1 MRQIAVAAILTIL
14 LLAPSHVSHA
24 SEPPP
29 IDFQR
34 DIWPILT
41 ARCNGCHGESA
52 QEGQLRLDAKAI
64 ALRGGISGPA
74 IIPGE
79 AQASLLLARISGA
92 DDGERM
98 PLDDE
103 PLSDQQIALLRRWI
117 ESGANWPDA
126 IGSEAQELEPHWAY
140 IPPMKAAPPAVS
152 QPDWVAS
159 PIDAFVLAR
168 LDRAGLAP
176 SPPADRATLLR
187 RLSLDLL
194 GIPPTLEQ
202 LDAFLADASPDAY
215 ERAVD
220 QLLTSPRYGERW
232 ARQWLD
238 LARYADSNGYQ
249 ADQYRTV
256 WPYRDW
262 VIQAMNENMPF
273 DRFTIEQLAGDLLPQ
288 PTLQQQIATGFHR
301 LTTCNVEA
309 GVDPEENRV
318 NQVIDRVNTTGYV
331 WLGSTIE
338 CSQCHNHKYDPF
350 SQADYYRFF
359 AFFNNTP
366 LEVEGDGV
374 TYNFIG
380 PMLELPLADE
390 QLARREALQ
399 AQLSSA
405 KQTLA
410 AAVKIREQGF
420 EAWLA
425 AVSDDGTSPAE
436 HVPAEI
442 TKLLEIP
449 QQERTGQ
456 QHKQLRKHYLD
467 IEPAI
472 VEARQT
478 VATFQAELDAI
489 KPITSL
495 VMIEQD
501 QPRETRIFLRGNF
514 LTPGKVVEPASPAA
528 LHAWPADSPPNR
540 LGLAR
545 WLVQPG
551 NPLTPRVVVNRWWAE
566 FFGRGLVATLE
577 DFGSQCEPPTHPQL
591 LDWLARDFVEHGWS
605 MKHVHKRI
613 VMSSTYR
620 QSSRLRRELLAVDP
634 ENELLARGPRFRLSA
649 EMIRDNA
656 LHASGLLSGKMGGPP
671 VYPPQPDGLWRHVGR
686 NAPKYD
692 TSQGTD
698 RFRRGVYVVWR
709 RSAPYA
715 SFTNFDAPDRAACV
729 VQRPRTNTPLQALT
743 LLNDPAYQEMALAL
757 AKRIAAYPTATP
769 QEKVEYGFRL
779 CVSRRPQTHEAN
791 LLAAVYHREL
801 ERLRN
806 DPLAV
811 QKSTEEQN
819 ADLAAWLFVANIL
832 LNLDET
838 ITKE

>member
-1 MRQIAVAAILTIL
+1 MRQIAVAAIVTTL
-14 LLAPSHVSHA
+14 LLARSHVSHA
-24 SEPPP
+24 SEPQP

-41 ARCNGCHGESA
+41 ARCNGCHGENA

-74 IIPGE
+74 IAPGD
-79 AQASLLLARISGA
+79 AQASVLLARISGA

-98 PLDDE
+98 PLDDD
-103 PLSDQQIALLRRWI
+103 PLADQQIALLRRWI

-126 IGSEAQELEPHWAY
+126 IGSAAQELEPHWAY
-140 IPPMKAAPPAVS
+140 IPPVKAATPEVS

-262 VIQAMNENMPF
+262 VIRAMNENMPF
-273 DRFTIEQLAGDLLPQ
+273 NRFTIEQLAGDLLPQ
-288 PTLQQQIATGFHR
+288 PTLQQHIATGFHR

-350 SQADYYRFF
+350 SQADYFRFF

-380 PMLELPLADE
+380 PKLELPLADE
-390 QLARREALQ
+390 QVARREVLQ

-410 AAVKIREQGF
+410 AAG
-420 EAWLA
+420 
-425 AVSDDGTSPAE
+425 
-436 HVPAEI
+436 
-442 TKLLEIP
+442 KLS
-449 QQERTGQ
+449 
-456 QHKQLRKHYLD
+456 
-467 IEPAI
+467 EPAI
-472 VEARQT
+472 AEARQT
-478 VATFQAELDAI
+478 VATLQAELDAI

-514 LTPGKVVEPASPAA
+514 LTPGEAVEPASPAA
-528 LHAWPADSPPNR
+528 LHAWPADAPPNR

-545 WLVQPG
+545 WLVQPD

-591 LDWLARDFVEHGWS
+591 LDWLARDFIEHGWS

-634 ENELLARGPRFRLSA
+634 ENKLLARGPRFRLSA

-656 LHASGLLSGKMGGPP
+656 LTASGLLSGKMGGPP

-757 AKRIAAYPTATP
+757 AKRIAAHPTAAP
-769 QEKVEYGFRL
+769 LEKVEYGFRL
-779 CVSRRPQTHEAN
+779 CVSRRPQAHEAK
-791 LLAAVYHREL
+791 LLAEVYRREF

-806 DPLAV
+806 DPPAV
-811 QKSTEEQN
+811 QKLTGEQD